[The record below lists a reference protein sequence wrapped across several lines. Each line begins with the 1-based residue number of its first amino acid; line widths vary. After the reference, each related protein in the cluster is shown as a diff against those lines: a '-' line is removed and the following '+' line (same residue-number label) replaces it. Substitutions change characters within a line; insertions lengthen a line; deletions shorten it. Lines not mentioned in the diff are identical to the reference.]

1 MFEQLNGALSLMQ
14 AGPRALAP
22 ALSASAAVNEVTDP
36 ASIDDLAT
44 HLEQASAGDSVAQVF
59 RRSLAGWDNDAEP
72 AWAENTE
79 RNSEARRLKIYDL
92 LKLSEVFRALCDGK
106 FSFHRLD
113 PPSVIATDHDR
124 WYDEERR
131 RSQSFYWDAYSGELA
146 RQGWS
151 PESVDGLD
159 DSTTS
164 VVERLSDPTRAEA
177 YQTKGLVVGYVQSG
191 KTANFTGVIAKAAD
205 AGYRLI
211 IVLAGTLDVLRNQ
224 TQRRIDKDL
233 IGRELLDRDYVND
246 ADWERFLSHGAK
258 PSSLGSVDW
267 QRLTGP
273 ESDYRELGRTVAALA
288 FEKGDPNQ
296 EYWAPDNL
304 AAASPRIAVIKK
316 NSKVVGR
323 LLKDLRL
330 LSRTRTG
337 APLDQ
342 VPALI
347 IDDESDQAS
356 INSNKPATDPEEQER
371 TATNLV
377 IVELL
382 RLLPRAQYLGYTATP
397 FANVFVDVNNPEDIF
412 PRDYIVSLPRPQG
425 YMGVADF
432 FDLDGSALDETT
444 RPNRRDYVRAVVG
457 SDATADNLPK
467 ALDSYVLAGALK
479 LFREAQGAPAFRHHT
494 MLAHVS
500 SRVSDHEDL
509 AEEVR
514 KALRKAQHQGGKGLD
529 RLKALLEKDFR
540 PVSERREPDLPFPDS
555 FEELEEHIGEALARI
570 GDADEAVRI
579 LNNENKDQ
587 TPDFDR
593 NPVWKILVGGT
604 KLSRG
609 YTVEGLTVSYYR
621 RRAQTAD
628 TLMQMGRWFGFRRG
642 YRDLVRLFIGTDEW
656 IDKAGRKRIDLY
668 EAFGA
673 VCRDEELFREELKRY
688 ASMED
693 PRITP
698 LQIPPLVPMHMLK
711 PTATNKMYNAK
722 VTFRNFGGQLA
733 ESTFAAGDKDDLQ
746 HNFDLVTGVLAER
759 GVETVRFEGKPKLG
773 RGMLEANVSVL
784 SPADVLKIIREFHWH
799 GRRDRPKALNPLQQ
813 QLEFLLETGDR
824 APGIDDWAVISPLFA
839 NPPARFDLAGAKFDV
854 VFRRYDGAR
863 FTTYNDPIHRQFAA
877 HIAGHAGAAIPN
889 ANAAL
894 ADLTR
899 PRRGAILFYPVTGTG
914 SGKIKPPYS
923 PGLTFLFPPN
933 AVARPVSF
941 GVVRK
946 DAPTA
951 AVVSAP

>member
-22 ALSASAAVNEVTDP
+22 ALAASAAVNEIIDP
-36 ASIDDLAT
+36 ASIDDLAA
-44 HLEQASAGDSVAQVF
+44 HLEQASAGDGAAQVF
-59 RRSLAGWDNDAEP
+59 RRALAGWDNDAEP
-72 AWAENTE
+72 SWADGTE
-79 RNSEARRLKIYDL
+79 RNSESRRVKIYEL
-92 LKLSEVFRALCDGK
+92 LKLGDGFRMLCDGK
-106 FSFHRLD
+106 FSYHRLD
-113 PPSVIATDHDR
+113 PPSVIASAHDH
-124 WYDEERR
+124 WYDEARR
-131 RSQSFYWDAYSGELA
+131 RERSFYWDAYSGELA

-151 PESVDGLD
+151 QESVDALN

-164 VVERLSDPTRAEA
+164 IVERLSDPSRPEV
-177 YQTKGLVVGYVQSG
+177 YQSKGLVVGYVQSG
-191 KTANFTGVIAKAAD
+191 KTANFTGVVAKAAD

-233 IGRELLDRDYVND
+233 IGRELLDRDYVAD

-258 PSSLGSVDW
+258 PSSLGSVDF

-288 FEKGDPNQ
+288 FEKADPAQ
-296 EYWAPDNL
+296 DYWAPDNL
-304 AAASPRIAVIKK
+304 AAASPRIAVVKK
-316 NSKVVGR
+316 NSKVVGK

-377 IVELL
+377 IIELL

-412 PRDYIVSLPRPQG
+412 PRDYIVSLPRPEG

-432 FDLDGSALDETT
+432 FDRDGSTLDETT
-444 RPNRRDYVRAVVG
+444 CPNRRDYVRAVVG
-457 SDATADNLPK
+457 NDGTAANLPK
-467 ALDSYVLAGALK
+467 AIDSFVLAGALK
-479 LFREAQGAPAFRHHT
+479 LFRESKGAPPFRHHT

-509 AEEVR
+509 ADEVR
-514 KALRKAQHQGGKGLD
+514 KALRKAQYHAGKGLD
-529 RLKALLEKDFR
+529 RLKALLESDFR
-540 PVSERREPDLPFPDS
+540 PVSGCREPDLPFPET
-555 FEELEEHIGEALARI
+555 FEDLEEHIGEALARI

-587 TPDFDR
+587 TPDFDKS
-593 NPVWKILVGGT
+593 PIWKILVGGT

-609 YTVEGLTVSYYR
+609 YTVEGLTISYYR

-733 ESTFAAGDKDDLQ
+733 ESTFAAGEKADIR
-746 HNFDLVTGVLAER
+746 HNFDLVADIIAER
-759 GVETVRFEGKPKLG
+759 GVETVRFEGRPKLG
-773 RGMLEANVSVL
+773 NGALGANVSIL
-784 SPADVLKIIREFHWH
+784 TPTDVERIIKGFLWH
-799 GRRDRPKALNPLQQ
+799 GRRERATALNPLQQ
-813 QLEFLLETGDR
+813 QLEFLLAQGDR
-824 APGIDDWAVISPLFA
+824 APGIDDWVLISPLFEKPA
-839 NPPARFDLAGAKFDV
+839 ARFNLAGATFDV
-854 VFRRYDGAR
+854 VYRRYDGAR
-863 FTTYNDPIHRQFAA
+863 FTTYNDPIHRQYAA
-877 HIAGHAGAAIPN
+877 HIAGHQGAAISGM
-889 ANAAL
+889 NAAL

-899 PRRGAILFYPVTGTG
+899 PRRGAILFYPVTGTS
-914 SGKIKPPYS
+914 SGKISAPYS

-933 AVARPVSF
+933 GVSRPVSF
-941 GVVRK
+941 GVIRK
-946 DAPTA
+946 DAPDA
-951 AVVSAP
+951 AVVSPP